1 MKGIQSYINLHDD
14 LEIRLNANE
23 SYFGIDEKM
32 KLDIKTDIC
41 NLDLNRY
48 PEDSSEVLKE
58 LYGVYAGVDKE
69 NIVVG
74 NGSDEMIGLVI
85 GLNISEGK
93 KLLTL
98 NPDF

>member
-69 NIVVG
+69 I
-74 NGSDEMIGLVI
+74 
-85 GLNISEGK
+85 
-93 KLLTL
+93 
-98 NPDF
+98 

>member
-41 NLDLNRY
+41 NLDLNR
-48 PEDSSEVLKE
+48 
-58 LYGVYAGVDKE
+58 
-69 NIVVG
+69 
-74 NGSDEMIGLVI
+74 
-85 GLNISEGK
+85 
-93 KLLTL
+93 
-98 NPDF
+98 